1 MTRVKKL
8 KKLKTTKL
16 KCARCFK
23 LFAEPRKNGKTGRQ
37 KLFCDECFELNRLES
52 RRKQDLKRME
62 ERRSQKNRLRSG
74 DREFSIDEHRITVR
88 KIQKRKM

>member
-1 MTRVKKL
+1 MTRLKKL

-16 KCARCFK
+16 TCARCFS

-37 KLFCDECFELNRLES
+37 KLFCDDCFAANRLDS
-52 RRKQDLKRME
+52 RRRQDAKRKE

-74 DREFSIDEHRITVR
+74 DKELSIDEHRITVR
-88 KIQKRKM
+88 ET